1 MCPGGGHG
9 TGPRQGRESAGD
21 GGSDEPPARPRETEA
36 RGGTFGGWRGPRRL
50 AYGLPVDD
58 SGSAMRPPAEGAA
71 VASLRRGS
79 TRGRSLLLVLS
90 LAAIIGLGAIGVARA
105 TAESC
110 SPFARGECVRVLF
123 LGNSYTYVNDLPTVF
138 RHLARAGGRNVET
151 GMVANGGETLAQH
164 AASPESLAAIR
175 AASWRFVI
183 LQEQSEIPAIA
194 SVRASQMVPAA
205 QALVGDVRAAAATP
219 VLLDTWAHR
228 DGLSGTSLGYAGMQA
243 AIDQAYTA
251 LGRDLGVP
259 VAPAGE
265 AWAAALR
272 IDPTT
277 GLWQADGSH
286 PSPAGTYLVACVL
299 YARLFD
305 ASPVGIP
312 DTGGLSSELARSLQA
327 VAAQLLPPSAP

>member
-1 MCPGGGHG
+1 VDDP
-9 TGPRQGRESAGD
+9 TSAMHQ
-21 GGSDEPPARPRETEA
+21 
-36 RGGTFGGWRGPRRL
+36 
-50 AYGLPVDD
+50 PVDGVEMAAARH
-58 SGSAMRPPAEGAA
+58 GSN
-71 VASLRRGS
+71 RR
-79 TRGRSLLLVLS
+79 RSLLLVLG
-90 LAAIIGLGAIGVARA
+90 LAAVIGLGAIGVAHA

-123 LGNSYTYVNDLPTVF
+123 LGNSYMYVNDLPAVF

-164 AASPESLAAIR
+164 AESPESVAAIR
-175 AASWRFVI
+175 GASWRFVI

-205 QALVGDVRAAAATP
+205 QALVSDIRAAAATP

-228 DGLSGTSLGYAGMQA
+228 DGLPGTTLDYAGMQA
-243 AIDQAYTA
+243 AIDEAYA
-251 LGRDLGVP
+251 ELGGGLGVP
-259 VAPAGE
+259 VVPAGR
-265 AWAAALR
+265 AWAAVLR
-272 IDPTT
+272 TDPTT

-286 PSPAGTYLVACVL
+286 PSIAGTYLVACVL

-312 DTGGLSSELARSLQA
+312 DTEGLSSDLAGSLQA
-327 VAAQLLPPSAP
+327 VAAQFLPAAAP